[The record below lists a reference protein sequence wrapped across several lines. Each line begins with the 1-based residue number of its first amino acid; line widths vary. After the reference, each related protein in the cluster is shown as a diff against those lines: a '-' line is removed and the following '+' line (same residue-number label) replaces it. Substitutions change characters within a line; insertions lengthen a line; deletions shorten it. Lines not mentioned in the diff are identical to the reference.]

1 MNPLVETGLALAK
14 EIFGLF
20 RDFNDPAKR
29 EANYRLYLEKRAQ
42 SALKEAEL
50 YIDQAEKFVAKVQVL
65 AEIPKD
71 KVKPDDINEL
81 KEARKWMVHHR
92 KRFKVFK

>member
-1 MNPLVETGLALAK
+1 MNPLADSIVNLAK
-14 EIFGLF
+14 EIFGMI

-29 EANYRLYLEKRAQ
+29 EANYRLYLEKRTN
-42 SALKEAEL
+42 SALKEAED
-50 YIDQAEKFVAKVQVL
+50 YIDQAEKFVTKVQVL

-71 KVKPDDINEL
+71 KIKVDDVNEL
-81 KEARKWMVHHR
+81 KEYRKWMVHHK